1 MPEAPHNKQRKLQ
14 SQAQRPTLYLVDSMS
29 NIHRAYHAIQRLS
42 TSAGKPTNA
51 VYGFVTMLRKLLRE
65 HGPDLVAAAW
75 DGPHR
80 TQRHEAYAEYKAN
93 RKPMADDL
101 ASQIPDIRELLDAYR
116 IPILEL
122 PGFEA
127 DDVIGTLA
135 TKAAEAGSE
144 VVIVTADKDMLQL
157 VGPHIRVFH
166 TGKEIFL
173 DESGVEAFFGVRP
186 GQVADVLALMG
197 DSVDNIPGVPGVG
210 QVTAKKWIAQYG
222 SLPLLL
228 ERAGEIKGKVGE
240 SLRENVE
247 KAQLSRRLV
256 EIPTDLPVPF
266 DPNALRLSE
275 PDFARLKEIFVR
287 LEFHSLAA
295 EIQGESARPPELVS
309 RRLSAGE
316 AFAPAQGRMGVAFLK
331 RGDQALLAIADE
343 HATQIA
349 EEPSAAI
356 LRRWKDLDRAGA
368 RFAMADAKPIETLL
382 GREGAA
388 IAGDLFDV
396 CLAQYVLSPGVGSSE
411 LEPMAFQRLGQQL
424 LPDKDASVTGCELPD
439 AYEIANADRWLSE
452 RASSALAL
460 AEPLAAELA
469 ARPQLERIYRDI
481 ERPLTPVLA
490 RMELAGVAIDRP
502 LLSTISTRM
511 EKTLRE
517 LEQKI
522 WAEAGEEFNINS
534 PVKLGQIL
542 FEKLGYPVLK
552 KTAKTRSSSTGFEVL
567 NELAERGL
575 PMPKLVLEFR
585 EISKLKGTY
594 VDALPLIADAEGRVH
609 TSFRQTVAATGR
621 LSSSDPNL
629 QNIPIRTETGREIR
643 KAFVAP
649 PGHALVVAD
658 YSQIELRIL
667 AHMSGD
673 EALIQAFEEKQD
685 IHRATAAKIFGVA
698 PDLVS
703 HEMRYASKRINFAL
717 LYGMAAFTL
726 GKELGVSTS
735 EAKSYVDSYF
745 AQFPRVRA
753 TLDAIVEEA
762 RKTREVTT
770 LFGRVRPIP
779 DIVAS
784 NPMVRANAERMAL
797 NAPFQGTA
805 ADVIKIAM
813 IRLDAALREGGH
825 AARLVLQVHD
835 ELVLEAPSD
844 EVQVLERL
852 VRDVMEG
859 AAQLKVQLSVDVGSG
874 ENWLAAK

>member
-1 MPEAPHNKQRKLQ
+1 MPATP
-14 SQAQRPTLYLVDSMS
+14 QRPTLYLVDAMS

-42 TSAGKPTNA
+42 TQAGKPTNA
-51 VYGFVTMLRKLLRE
+51 VYGFVTMLRKMLRE

-75 DGPHR
+75 DGPQR
-80 TQRHEAYAEYKAN
+80 TQRHDAYAEYKAN

-101 ASQIPDIRELLDAYR
+101 ASQIPEIRELLDAYR

-122 PGFEA
+122 PGYEA

-135 TKAAEAGSE
+135 AKAAAAGSD

-173 DESGVEAFFGVRP
+173 DESGVEAFFGVPP

-197 DSVDNIPGVPGVG
+197 DSVDNVPGVPGVG

-222 SLPLLL
+222 SLPALL
-228 ERAGEIKGKVGE
+228 ERAAEIKGKVGE

-247 KAQLSRRLV
+247 GARLSRRLV
-256 EIPTDLPVPF
+256 EIPTDLPIPF

-275 PDFARLKEIFVR
+275 PDYARLKDIFVR

-295 EIQGESARPPELVS
+295 EIHGESAKPPELVS
-309 RRLSAGE
+309 RRLADGE
-316 AFAPAQGRMGVAFLK
+316 AFSAMPGRAGVALLQ
-331 RGDQALLAIADE
+331 RGGGALLAISDGRE
-343 HATQIA
+343 TQIA
-349 EEPSAAI
+349 EEPVADI
-356 LRRWKDLDRAGA
+356 LRRWRALDGGGA
-368 RFAMADAKPIETLL
+368 AFAMADAKPIETLL
-382 GREGAA
+382 AREGRAV
-388 IAGDLFDV
+388 AGDLFDV

-424 LPDKDASVTGCELPD
+424 LPDKDAGVSGCALPEEY
-439 AYEIANADRWLSE
+439 AIAQADRWLAE

-460 AEPLAAELA
+460 AGPLSAELA
-469 ARPQLERIYRDI
+469 ARPRLEKIYREI
-481 ERPLTPVLA
+481 ERPLTRVLA
-490 RMELAGVAIDRP
+490 RMETTGVAIDVA
-502 LLSTISTRM
+502 LLQTISGRM

-575 PMPKLVLEFR
+575 SMPKLILEFR

-594 VDALPLIADAEGRVH
+594 VDALPAIADAEGRVH

-629 QNIPIRTETGREIR
+629 QNIPIRTETGRQIR

-649 PGHALVVAD
+649 AGRSLVVAD

-673 EALIQAFEEKQD
+673 EALIQAFEQGQD

-703 HEMRYASKRINFAL
+703 QEMRYAAKRINFAL

-726 GKELGVSTS
+726 GKELGVSTA
-735 EAKSYVDSYF
+735 EARSYVDSYF

-753 TLDAIVEEA
+753 TLDGIVEEA
-762 RKTREVTT
+762 RRTREVTT

-779 DIVAS
+779 DIAAS
-784 NPMVRANAERMAL
+784 SPMVRANAERMAL

-813 IRLDAALREGGH
+813 IRLEDALERAGL
-825 AARLVLQVHD
+825 AARPVLQVHD
-835 ELVLEAPSD
+835 ELVLEAPSE
-844 EVQVLERL
+844 EVPRLEVLIRE
-852 VRDVMEG
+852 VMEG
-859 AAQLKVQLSVDVGSG
+859 AAQLKVRLAVDVGSG
-874 ENWLAAK
+874 PDWLSAKG

>member
-1 MPEAPHNKQRKLQ
+1 MPEASPSR
-14 SQAQRPTLYLVDSMS
+14 RPTLYLVDAMS

-42 TSAGKPTNA
+42 TMAGKPTNA
-51 VYGFVTMLRKLLRE
+51 IYGFVTMLRKMLRE

-75 DGPHR
+75 DGPQR
-80 TQRHEAYAEYKAN
+80 TQRHDAYAEYKAN

-101 ASQIPDIRELLDAYR
+101 ASQIGDIREALDAYR

-135 TKAAEAGSE
+135 AKAAAAGTD

-173 DESGVEAFFGVRP
+173 DESGVEAFFGVAP

-197 DSVDNIPGVPGVG
+197 DSVDNVPGVPGVG

-222 SLPLLL
+222 SLPKLL

-275 PDFARLKEIFVR
+275 PDYARLKELFVR

-295 EIQGESARPPELVS
+295 EIQGESAKPPELVS
-309 RRLSAGE
+309 RRVTAGE
-316 AFAPAQGRMGVAFLK
+316 AFRPEPGRVGVAFLT
-331 RGDQALLAIADE
+331 RGDQALLAIADSRE
-343 HATQIA
+343 TQIA
-349 EEPSAAI
+349 EEPAAGI
-356 LRRWKDLDRAGA
+356 LGRWKALDRAGA
-368 RFAMADAKPIETLL
+368 AFAMADAKPIETLL
-382 GREGAA
+382 ARQGGA

-396 CLAQYVLSPGVGSSE
+396 CLAQYVLSPGVGSPE

-424 LPDKDASVTGCELPD
+424 LPDKEAGIVGCALPD
-439 AYEIANADRWLSE
+439 AYEIANADRWLAE

-460 AEPLAAELA
+460 SAPLAAELA
-469 ARPQLERIYRDI
+469 ARPALEKIYRDI

-490 RMELAGVAIDRP
+490 RMEIAGVAIDRP
-502 LLSTISTRM
+502 LLGTISARM

-594 VDALPLIADAEGRVH
+594 VDALPLLADEEGRVH
-609 TSFRQTVAATGR
+609 TSFGQAVAATGR

-649 PGHALVVAD
+649 PGSALVVAD

-685 IHRATAAKIFGVA
+685 IHRATAARIFGVA

-703 HEMRYASKRINFAL
+703 HEMRYAAKRINFAL

-753 TLDAIVEEA
+753 TLDGIVEQA
-762 RKTREVTT
+762 RRTREVTT

-779 DIVAS
+779 DIAAS
-784 NPMVRANAERMAL
+784 NPMVRGNAERMAL

-813 IRLDAALREGGH
+813 IRLDEALRTRGTG
-825 AARLVLQVHD
+825 ARLVLQVHD
-835 ELVLEAPSD
+835 ELVLEAPEK
-844 EVQVLERL
+844 EVPDIERL
-852 VRDVMEG
+852 VREVMEG
-859 AAQLKVQLSVDVGSG
+859 AADLKVRLAVDVGSG
-874 ENWLAAK
+874 PNWLAAK

>member
-1 MPEAPHNKQRKLQ
+1 MPEAPQTKPKTE
-14 SQAQRPTLYLVDSMS
+14 RPTLYLVDSMS

-42 TSAGKPTNA
+42 TTAGKPTNA

-116 IPILEL
+116 IPVLEL

-135 TKAAEAGSE
+135 TRAAAAGSD

-222 SLPLLL
+222 SLPVLL
-228 ERAGEIKGKVGE
+228 ERAAEIKGKVGE

-247 KAQLSRRLV
+247 SARLSRRLV

-275 PDFARLKEIFVR
+275 PDYARLKEIFVR

-295 EIQGESARPPELVS
+295 EIQGDSARPPELVS
-309 RRLSAGE
+309 RRLAAGE
-316 AFAPAQGRMGVAFLK
+316 AFGPASATDRVGVAFLK
-331 RGDQALLAIADE
+331 RGDQALLAIADARE
-343 HATQIA
+343 TRIA
-349 EEPSAAI
+349 EENSAAI
-356 LRRWKDLDRAGA
+356 LRRWKDLDHPGA
-368 RFAMADAKPIETLL
+368 RFAMADAKPLETLL
-382 GREGAA
+382 VREGAA
-388 IAGDLFDV
+388 VAGDLFDV

-411 LEPMAFQRLGQQL
+411 IEPMAFQRLGQQL
-424 LPDKDASVTGCELPD
+424 LPDKDAGITGCALPES
-439 AYEIANADRWLSE
+439 YPIAHADRWLAE
-452 RASSALAL
+452 RASSARGL

-469 ARPQLERIYRDI
+469 ARPQLEKIYREI

-502 LLSTISTRM
+502 LLGAISTRM

-594 VDALPLIADAEGRVH
+594 VDALPLIADDEGRVH

-649 PGHALVVAD
+649 PGRALVVAD

-673 EALIQAFEEKQD
+673 EALIQAFEEEQD

-703 HEMRYASKRINFAL
+703 QEMRYASKRINFAL

-753 TLDAIVEEA
+753 TLDGIVEEA
-762 RKTREVTT
+762 RSTREVTT

-784 NPMVRANAERMAL
+784 NPMVRGNAERMAL

-813 IRLDAALREGGH
+813 IRLAAALRDAGH
-825 AARLVLQVHD
+825 SARLVLQVHD
-835 ELVLEAPSD
+835 ELVLEAPAE
-844 EVQVLERL
+844 EVPELERL
-852 VRDVMEG
+852 IREVMEG
-859 AAQLKVQLSVDVGSG
+859 AAQLRVRLAVDVGSG
-874 ENWLAAK
+874 PNWLAAK